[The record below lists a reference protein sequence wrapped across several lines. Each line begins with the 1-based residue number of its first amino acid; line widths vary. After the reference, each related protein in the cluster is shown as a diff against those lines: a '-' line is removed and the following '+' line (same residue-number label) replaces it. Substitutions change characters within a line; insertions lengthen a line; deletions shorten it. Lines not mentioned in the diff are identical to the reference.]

1 MTKQPNRWS
10 INCSRNQ
17 YMLKLITLELERGS
31 QVKLLGQI
39 LQYLHRRHSK
49 HSEQQTSACRKY
61 AGNINVII
69 GAYERDV
76 DQGSSSGS
84 LEFIKMNFGMGEYT
98 ELSWD
103 IVNERQDSTT
113 LMAKYLVYRKHLE
126 RFNIRIS
133 LSITGRKGGVTGGSC
148 LHCVHCV
155 GCRVSGA
162 ATHWLL
168 GHRGQRSRGGG
179 HGPYYRARWP
189 QYLHSQRWSGINKC
203 LHVYLFTVYFNSEIS
218 LRIGCV

>member
-39 LQYLHRRHSK
+39 LRYLHRLHSK
-49 HSEQQTSACRKY
+49 HSEQQTTACRKY

-98 ELSWD
+98 ELS
-103 IVNERQDSTT
+103 
-113 LMAKYLVYRKHLE
+113 
-126 RFNIRIS
+126 
-133 LSITGRKGGVTGGSC
+133 
-148 LHCVHCV
+148 
-155 GCRVSGA
+155 
-162 ATHWLL
+162 
-168 GHRGQRSRGGG
+168 
-179 HGPYYRARWP
+179 
-189 QYLHSQRWSGINKC
+189 
-203 LHVYLFTVYFNSEIS
+203 
-218 LRIGCV
+218 